1 MISAVLALIAIV
13 MAYKAKSTSTALQ
26 LRLGELDATIRALS
40 DEIGFLKKVRGDG
53 AASTA
58 TAAPPVAMPPRPQT
72 PSEMPAL
79 PKTAAVPASVP
90 RASTASPPPSQPTI
104 SPSRPDSLEQRLGTQ
119 WAVWAGGLALA
130 LGGLFLV
137 RFSIEA
143 GLIGPGVRVVMGL
156 LLAAGL
162 TAAGEW
168 FRRNDTPLPIDV
180 LPQAHIP
187 SILTAAGT
195 VVAFGTIYAAHALDG
210 FIGPATA
217 FIALGATGMAA
228 MLAAA
233 LHGPAL
239 AGLGLAGAFI
249 APMLVQSSAPNP
261 WPLVP
266 YLAVV
271 AAAAYLLA
279 RTRRWLWLAAA
290 TVAGAFIWG
299 LLLSDVEASQ
309 LQTGLSAA
317 GLHTLLQLVL
327 AAFFI
332 AYEPNAGQ
340 QDSKAEP
347 DIVASAALGVLTLLA
362 TAIITS
368 PNVAISSAMMVAVP
382 AMIILA
388 ATAWLSAA
396 SAAALVCAGFIAVV
410 TVLIWPGL
418 DAPPGVTLLAP
429 WAERALRLP
438 DNVARFLS
446 FATVTTL
453 ALAAVSS
460 LRLWRGAL
468 LKERVAGLYAL
479 AATVP
484 ALLALVVAYLRV
496 TQFDVS
502 ISFAA
507 AAGILAGIFAIAAE
521 KFHRADLSYSSPAY
535 NLAAGVF
542 ASAAIAALAFALTAS
557 LERGYLT
564 VALALAA
571 LGTAYIATLRDIPL
585 LRHAV
590 TALGLVVLARVA
602 WNPRIMGA
610 GVGATPIFNWLLIGY
625 GVPAAAFA
633 TAARLLER
641 RGESLSVRISDSL
654 AVIFTGLLA
663 FFQIRH
669 LTNGGDVLHAGS
681 GHVEAGLMTLV
692 ALALSYAMA
701 QFNFR
706 NSNRVFDIASLAFGA
721 VSLLIT
727 AFGLLLAVNPLFVN
741 DVIGGRV
748 IFSSLL
754 LGYLLPG
761 VAALFVARHTRALRP
776 KWYVRAAGI
785 LGVTLIFMYVT
796 LEVRHAFHGPQVSI
810 FDFNTTEAEH
820 WAYSFAWLLLGVA
833 FLCYGLLRSSLEAR
847 VASAALIVLAAV
859 KIAIFDLA
867 DVGGIWRA
875 LSFICLGAVLIGI
888 GLVYQRIVF
897 APGNRP
903 GNRPGNG
910 AEANG

>member
-26 LRLGELDATIRALS
+26 LRLGELEAAINALRA
-40 DEIGFLKKVRGDG
+40 EIGWLRTSSGEPG
-53 AASTA
+53 PST
-58 TAAPPVAMPPRPQT
+58 TAAAPALPIPPRPQT
-72 PSEMPAL
+72 PSEMP
-79 PKTAAVPASVP
+79 PPAKPTSVP
-90 RASTASPPPSQPTI
+90 VSAPRVSSAAS
-104 SPSRPDSLEQRLGTQ
+104 SRPTSQTPTEAKRGDSLEQRLGTQ

-137 RFSIEA
+137 RYSIEA
-143 GLIGPGVRVVMGL
+143 GLIGPGVRVVMGA
-156 LLAAGL
+156 LLAAAL
-162 TAAGEW
+162 IAAGEW
-168 FRRNDTPLPIDV
+168 FRRNDAPLPIDV

-195 VVAFGTIYAAHALDG
+195 IIAFGTIYAAHALYG
-210 FIGPATA
+210 FIGPTVA
-217 FIALGATGMAA
+217 FVALGATGIAA

-249 APMLVQSSAPNP
+249 APMLVQSATPNP

-266 YLAVV
+266 YLAIV

-279 RTRRWLWLAAA
+279 RTRQWLWLAMAA
-290 TVAGAFIWG
+290 VGGAFVWG
-299 LLLSDVEASQ
+299 LLLSDFEAGQ

-317 GLHTLLQLVL
+317 GLHTLIQLAL

-332 AYEPNAGQ
+332 GYEPHAGQ

-347 DIVASAALGVLTLLA
+347 DLIATGALTALTLLA

-368 PNVAISSAMMVAVP
+368 PNLALSSAMMVAIP
-382 AMIILA
+382 AMGILA

-396 SAAALVCAGFIAVV
+396 AAAAMACAGFIALV
-410 TVLIWPGL
+410 TMLIWPGL

-438 DNVARFLS
+438 DNVSSFIT
-446 FATVTTL
+446 FATAATMV
-453 ALAAVSS
+453 LAAASA
-460 LRLWRGAL
+460 LRIWRGAL
-468 LKERVAGLYAL
+468 LKERTAALYAA

-484 ALLALVVAYLRV
+484 PLLALVIAYLRV

-507 AAGILAGIFAIAAE
+507 AAVILAGIFAIAAE
-521 KFHRADLSYSSPAY
+521 KFHRADLSYSSPAF
-535 NLAAGVF
+535 NLAAGAF
-542 ASAAIAALAFALTAS
+542 AAASIAALAFALTAS

-571 LGTAYIATLRDIPL
+571 LGTAYVATLRDIPL

-590 TALGLVVLARVA
+590 TALGLVVLARVV

-610 GVGATPIFNWLLIGY
+610 DVGTTPIFNWLLLGY

-633 TAARLLER
+633 MAARLLSK
-641 RGESLSVRISDSL
+641 RGDMLSVRLSDSL

-669 LTNGGDVLHAGS
+669 LTNNGDVLHAGS

-692 ALALSYAMA
+692 ALAMSYALA
-701 QFNFR
+701 QFNVR
-706 NSNRVFDIASLAFGA
+706 DRNRVFDVASLVFGA
-721 VSLLIT
+721 LSLLIS
-727 AFGLLLAVNPLFVN
+727 AFGLLLAVNPLFIN
-741 DVIGGRV
+741 DIITGRV
-748 IFSSLL
+748 IFSSLM

-761 VAALFVARHTRALRP
+761 IAALFVARHTRLMRP
-776 KWYVRAAGI
+776 QWYVRAAGI

-796 LEVRHAFHGPQVSI
+796 LEVRHAFQGPQISI
-810 FDFNTTEAEH
+810 FDTTTSEAEH
-820 WAYSFAWLLLGVA
+820 WALSFAWLILGVA
-833 FLCYGLLRSSLEAR
+833 FLGYGLLRSSLEAR
-847 VASAALIVLAAV
+847 IASAVLIVLAAL
-859 KIAIFDLA
+859 KITIFDLS
-867 DVGGIWRA
+867 DIGGIWRA

-897 APGNRP
+897 APGNNLS
-903 GNRPGNG
+903 GQTGTDS
-910 AEANG
+910 